1 MDAYETLLLREHD
14 GVQEIRMNRPE
25 VLNAL
30 NRTLKLELQ
39 SAMKAAARRRE
50 VRVVL
55 LSAEGRGFCAGQDLR
70 DEETD
75 GGRSIG
81 ESLRTLYNPLIE
93 AMLGMPK
100 PIVAAVQGVAAG
112 AGMSLAL
119 ACDMRLM
126 GEGASFVAAFSRIG
140 LVPDSGL
147 SYMLPRLVGLGR
159 AMEIAMLAQPIGAAE
174 AVRLGLSNHV
184 FLDGE
189 LHEAALDFCKRLA
202 DGPAQ
207 ALALTK
213 KALQRGLELPLRQA
227 LEYEAALQELA
238 GHAGEY
244 VEGVAAFKEKRK
256 PVYRTEES

>member
-1 MDAYETLLLREHD
+1 MESYETLLVHEED
-14 GVQEIRMNRPE
+14 GVQEIRMNRPQ

-39 SAMKAAARRRE
+39 AAVKSAGRRAD

-55 LSAEGRGFCAGQDLR
+55 LSAEGRGFCSGQDLN

-75 GGRSIG
+75 GRRSIG
-81 ESLRTLYNPLIE
+81 ESLRTLYNPLVE

-100 PIVAAVQGVAAG
+100 PIVAQVQGVAAG

-119 ACDMRLM
+119 AADMRLA
-126 GEGASFVAAFSRIG
+126 GESARFVAAFSRIG

-159 AMEIAMLAQPIGAAE
+159 AMEMAMLAEPIEAPEALAIGLCNHVYPDEELSGAAW
-174 AVRLGLSNHV
+174 A
-184 FLDGE
+184 
-189 LHEAALDFCKRLA
+189 FCRRLA
-202 DGPAQ
+202 DGPAR
-207 ALALTK
+207 ALGLTK
-213 KALQRGLELPLRQA
+213 KALQRGVELPMREA
-227 LEYEAALQELA
+227 LQYEAALQELA

-244 VEGVAAFKEKRK
+244 VEGVAAFKEKRR
-256 PVYRTEES
+256 PVYRSKV

>member
-1 MDAYETLLLREHD
+1 MEGYETLLVRTED

-39 SAMKAAARRRE
+39 AAMKAASRRSD

-55 LSAEGRGFCAGQDLR
+55 LSAEGRGFCSGQDLN

-75 GGRSIG
+75 GRRSIG
-81 ESLRTLYNPLIE
+81 ESLRTLYNPLVE
-93 AMLGMPK
+93 AMVGMSK
-100 PIVAAVQGVAAG
+100 PIVAEVQGVAAG

-119 ACDMRLM
+119 AADMRLM
-126 GEGASFVAAFSRIG
+126 GESARMVAAFSRIG

-147 SYMLPRLVGLGR
+147 SYMLPRFVGLGR
-159 AMEIAMLAQPIGAAE
+159 AMELAMLAEPIDAPAAL
-174 AVRLGLSNHV
+174 AMGLCNHV
-184 FLDGE
+184 FPDQG
-189 LHEAALDFCKRLA
+189 LHGAAWDFCRRLA
-202 DGPAQ
+202 DGPGR
-207 ALALTK
+207 ALGLTK
-213 KALQRGLELPLRQA
+213 KALQRGVELPLREA
-227 LEYEAALQELA
+227 LQYEAALQEQA

-256 PVYRTEES
+256 PVYRSRD